1 METQN
6 HMKSLREYDSQ
17 FYRNELFFDT
27 TNGETLATTELK
39 DLIISEKGAKLFLQ
53 WKNVLTEVKQRS
65 VTSL

>member
-1 METQN
+1 
-6 HMKSLREYDSQ
+6 MKSLRESDSQ
-17 FYRNELFFDT
+17 FYHNELFLDT

-53 WKNVLTEVKQRS
+53 WKNVLIEVKQRS